1 MATCLIALQ
10 DTWEIGVGGDGYVS
24 FEQLVLSSM
33 IWVLGIKSKGK
44 SSITQ
49 LTYGTEH
56 KSRFQYKKLIIWF
69 SSVNI

>member
-10 DTWEIGVGGDGYVS
+10 DTWEIGVGDGDGYVS

-56 KSRFQYKKLIIWF
+56 KKWFQ
-69 SSVNI
+69 